1 MKALEDE
8 VMEALEDEV
17 MEALGKIGDV
27 ENPFLILG
35 GIAADYASSHASIVD
50 CVFPVVKTK
59 DESQLKIY
67 KGKK

>member
-8 VMEALEDEV
+8 VMEA
-17 MEALGKIGDV
+17 MGKIGDV
-27 ENPFLILG
+27 ENPFLILE
-35 GIAADYASSHASIVD
+35 GIATEYASSRASIID
-50 CVFPVVKTK
+50 CVFPVVKPK